1 MNEEIYEQYTK
12 DKEFKAYVKAYC
24 KARNLGLFEALT
36 HKTIKEV
43 AKYYKTKNADV
54 IPAPGQQASCDTRR

>member
-1 MNEEIYEQYTK
+1 M
-12 DKEFKAYVKAYC
+12 KAYC

-43 AKYYKTKNADV
+43 AKYYRDKSKDV
-54 IPAPGQQASCDTRR
+54 IEPARQQASCDAR